1 MKMRKKTSVF
11 LLFCSITIAAQ
22 EKPRDLE
29 VKNSIFSVQ
38 AGFVGVWLNNEA
50 KVVNNLVLRS
60 EIGLSAG
67 LWGGDYYDN
76 IGFLMTPLLH
86 LEPRYY
92 YNINRRISK
101 QKSINNNSGNFFSL
115 KTTFHPNWFVISN
128 YDNLKIISDFSVIPS
143 YGFRRKI
150 SQHLNYEFSAGLGYR
165 HLYLKDAGYTANKS
179 ELAPDLTLRLGYTF

>member
-1 MKMRKKTSVF
+1 MRKKTSLF
-11 LLFCSITIAAQ
+11 LLSFSIIIAAQ
-22 EKPRDLE
+22 EKPRDQE
-29 VKNSIFSVQ
+29 VKNSIFNVQ
-38 AGFVGVWLNNEA
+38 AGFAGIWLNNEA
-50 KVVNNLVLRS
+50 KIVNNLVLKS
-60 EIGLSAG
+60 EVGLSAG

-76 IGFLMTPLLH
+76 TGFLMTPLLH

-165 HLYLKDAGYTANKS
+165 HLYLKDSGYNSNKS
-179 ELAPDLTLRLGYTF
+179 EIAPDLTLRLGYTF